1 MIFEHVVLHNFGAY
15 RGEHRVELDVTPE
28 RPIILIG
35 ALNGSGKTTFLD
47 AMQLALYGKSA
58 RCSGRERIGYPE
70 YLKSMINR
78 DVSPQQG
85 AGVEFAF
92 RARAN
97 GQDTHIRISRTWQ
110 KRGDTVK
117 ENLEVFRN
125 GEYDAV
131 ASERW
136 IEFVED
142 FMPSQIADL
151 FFFDG
156 EKIEALADPQRSAA
170 LLRVGIHSLLG
181 IDLVESLLR
190 SLQQI
195 ERKRKTDTSSESDK
209 SKLHAIESQL
219 NETHQLLEASLLK
232 RATAQNDL
240 DNSEKNST
248 QVLEKFKRL
257 GGDLVLN
264 HERIL
269 ADESYYREKKK
280 VLEDE
285 LRMLAASALPLM
297 IPQDTLDTAVMKA
310 MVTRRSGNIEILRR
324 EAESRDAAIEKFIK
338 TLGVKHDAV
347 VQLRSH
353 LKTDRAQRYQTSV
366 TASGISDDMLNQFS
380 QEATESMARVAKH
393 TLKSLSDVDEH
404 LSAAE
409 RNLAAV
415 PDSADVAHIQRE
427 IEACRSDYARF
438 EATIALLDGEIAT
451 IRFKLERLKGQADRE
466 AESLGEKLTRDEVA
480 KRVISH
486 SARGREVLADFRD
499 RLLAN
504 NLHRLENSILTCFQ
518 RLIRKKSLVH
528 GITIDADTFQ
538 ISVTN
543 FGGQVVPAHRLS
555 AGERQLLA
563 VATLW
568 ALAHASGRFLPA
580 VIDTPLSRLD
590 SKHRGSLVQNY
601 FPIASHQVILL
612 STDEEV
618 VGQYQKQLLPFVGRH
633 YLIEHDESA
642 NTSRFT
648 DGYFSPTFSDKLYT

>member
-1 MIFEHVVLHNFGAY
+1 MIFEQVVLHNFGVY
-15 RGEHRVELDVTPE
+15 RGEHRIDLDVTPE
-28 RPIILIG
+28 SPVVLIG
-35 ALNGSGKTTFLD
+35 ALNGAGKTTFLD

-58 RCSGRERIGYPE
+58 RCSGRERVGYPE
-70 YLKSMINR
+70 YLESMINR
-78 DVSPQQG
+78 DAPPHQG

-97 GQDTHIRISRTWQ
+97 GQDTSIRVSRTWQ
-110 KRGDTVK
+110 KRGDNVK

-125 GEYDAV
+125 GEHDAV

-156 EKIEALADPQRSAA
+156 EKIEALADPLRSSA

-195 ERKRKTDTSSESDK
+195 ERKRMTDTASESDK
-209 SKLHAIESQL
+209 SMLQAVETQRNEIRQALESNMQKR
-219 NETHQLLEASLLK
+219 ASL
-232 RATAQNDL
+232 QNDL
-240 DNSEKNST
+240 DSIENKEAA
-248 QVLEKFKRL
+248 VLAEFKRL
-257 GGDLVLN
+257 GGDLLVQRDQLVS
-264 HERIL
+264 EQ
-269 ADESYYREKKK
+269 EYYHKKK
-280 VLEDE
+280 AEIEDE
-285 LRMLAASALPLM
+285 LRILAAGALPLM
-297 IPQDTLDTAVMKA
+297 IPAKTLEIAYSKA
-310 MVTRRSGNIEILRR
+310 LEARRNGNVDVLKA
-324 EAESRDAAIEKFIK
+324 EAESRDAAIEKFAG
-338 TLGVKHDAV
+338 TLGLGKPA
-347 VQLRSH
+347 LAKLSSH
-353 LKTDRAQRYQTSV
+353 LKQDRAHRYQSSV
-366 TASGISDDMLNQFS
+366 SKWEISEELLNQYGH
-380 QEATESMARVAKH
+380 EATEAMARVAEH
-393 TLKSLSDVDEH
+393 TLQSLADVEEH
-404 LSAAE
+404 LTAVE

-415 PDSADVAHIQRE
+415 PASAEVSRILQEMDAIRADRAKL
-427 IEACRSDYARF
+427 EAMMS
-438 EATIALLDGEIAT
+438 LLDEEVAAQRI
-451 IRFKLERLKGQADRE
+451 KLDRLQVQAERE
-466 AESLGEKLTRDEVA
+466 AEKLGERLTRDEVS
-480 KRVISH
+480 RRIVDH
-486 SARGREVLADFRD
+486 SSKGRKVLVSFRE

-504 NLHRLENSILTCFQ
+504 NLHRLELSILKYFQ

-528 GITIDADTFQ
+528 GIAIDSESFQ

-543 FGGQVVPAHRLS
+543 LAGQLVPAHRLS

-590 SKHRGSLVQNY
+590 SKHRGTLVQNY
-601 FPIASHQVILL
+601 FPTASHQVILL

-618 VGQYQKQLLPFVGRH
+618 VGKYLAQLTPSVGRF

-642 NTSRFT
+642 NTSRFVNS
-648 DGYFSPTFSDKLYT
+648 YFPHSHSEVRA

>member
-1 MIFEHVVLHNFGAY
+1 MIFEQVVLHNFGAY
-15 RGEHRVELDVTPE
+15 RGEHRVDLDVTPE
-28 RPIILIG
+28 RPIVLIG

-58 RCSGRERIGYPE
+58 RCSGREKVGYPE
-70 YLKSMINR
+70 YLESMINR
-78 DVSPQQG
+78 DSPPQQG

-92 RARAN
+92 RARAS
-97 GQDTHIRISRTWQ
+97 GQDTHIRVVRTWQ
-110 KRGDTVK
+110 KRGESIK

-125 GEYDAV
+125 GEHDTV

-209 SKLHAIESQL
+209 SKLHAIEAQL
-219 NETHQLLEASLLK
+219 SDAHQLLEANVLK
-232 RATAQNDL
+232 RAAAQNDL
-240 DNSEKNST
+240 DSAEKNET
-248 QVLEKFKRL
+248 RILAKFRRL
-257 GGDLVLN
+257 GGDLVVN

-269 ADESYYREKKK
+269 ADHAHYKTKKK
-280 VLEDE
+280 ALEDE

-297 IPQDTLDTAVMKA
+297 IPRATLETAVAKA
-310 MVTRRSGNIEILRR
+310 TATRQSGNIEVLRR
-324 EAESRDAAIEKFIK
+324 EAESRDAAIEKFVK
-338 TLGVKHDAV
+338 TLGVSHDTV
-347 VQLRSH
+347 VRLRSH
-353 LKTDRAQRYQTSV
+353 LRTDRTQRYMANAVSTGVSEQ
-366 TASGISDDMLNQFS
+366 MLNQFS
-380 QEATESMARVAKH
+380 QEATQAMARVAEH
-393 TLKSLSDVDEH
+393 TLKSLADVDEH
-404 LSAAE
+404 ILAVE
-409 RNLAAV
+409 RNLSAV
-415 PDSADVAHIQRE
+415 PDSTEVAVIQKD
-427 IEACRSDYARF
+427 IEVCRAERARC
-438 EATIALLDGEIAT
+438 EATIVLLDSEIAT
-451 IRFKLERLKGQADRE
+451 IRYKLERLKGQADRE
-466 AESLGEKLTRDEVA
+466 AESLGEKLTRDEVS

-486 SARGREVLADFRD
+486 SSRGREVLAKFRE

-504 NLHRLENSILTCFQ
+504 NLDRLEQSILTCFQ

-528 GITIDADTFQ
+528 GITIDAESFQ

-543 FGGQVVPAHRLS
+543 FGGQAVPAHRLS

-568 ALAHASGRFLPA
+568 ALAHASGRYLPA

-618 VGQYQKQLLPFVGRH
+618 VGHYQEQLLPFVGRH
-633 YLIEHDESA
+633 YLIEHDEAA

-648 DGYFSPTFSDKLYT
+648 DGYFPSTLAELHA

>member
-1 MIFEHVVLHNFGAY
+1 MIFEYVVLHNFGAY
-15 RGEHRVELDVTPE
+15 RGEHRVDLDVSPE
-28 RPIILIG
+28 RPIVLIG

-58 RCSGRERIGYPE
+58 RCSGREKVGYPE
-70 YLKSMINR
+70 YLESMINR
-78 DVSPQQG
+78 DSSPQQG

-92 RARAN
+92 RARAS
-97 GQDTHIRISRTWQ
+97 GQDTHMRIVRTWQ
-110 KRGDTVK
+110 KRGDSVK

-125 GEYDAV
+125 GEHDSV

-136 IEFVED
+136 TEFVED

-195 ERKRKTDTSSESDK
+195 ERKRKTDTLSDSDK
-209 SKLHAIESQL
+209 STLHAIEAQL
-219 NETHQLLEASLLK
+219 NEGHQVLEARVLK
-232 RATAQNDL
+232 RAAAQNDL
-240 DNSEKNST
+240 DSAEKKEARI
-248 QVLEKFKRL
+248 LAKFKRL
-257 GGDLVLN
+257 GGDLVMN

-269 ADESYYREKKK
+269 ADHAHYKAKKK
-280 VLEDE
+280 LLEDE
-285 LRMLAASALPLM
+285 LRMLASSALPLM
-297 IPQDTLDTAVMKA
+297 IPRSTLDVAIAKA
-310 MVTRRSGNIEILRR
+310 MATRQSGNVEILRR
-324 EAESRDAAIEKFIK
+324 EAESRDAAIEKFVK
-338 TLGVKHDAV
+338 TLGVPHDAV
-347 VQLRSH
+347 LRLRSH
-353 LKTDRAQRYQTSV
+353 LRSDRTERYQANTV
-366 TASGISDDMLNQFS
+366 ATGISELMLNQFS
-380 QEATESMARVAKH
+380 QEATQAISRVAEH
-393 TLKSLSDVDEH
+393 ALKSLADVNEH
-404 LSAAE
+404 ISAVE
-409 RNLAAV
+409 RNLSAV
-415 PDSADVAHIQRE
+415 PDSADVALIQKE
-427 IEACRSDYARF
+427 IEVCRAERARF
-438 EATIALLDGEIAT
+438 EATIVLLDGEIAT
-451 IRFKLERLKGQADRE
+451 IRYKLERLKGQADRE
-466 AESLGEKLTRDEVA
+466 AESLGEKLTRDEVS

-486 SARGREVLADFRD
+486 SSRGRDVLAKFRE

-504 NLHRLENSILTCFQ
+504 NLNRLEQSILTCFQ

-528 GITIDADTFQ
+528 GIAIDADTFQ

-618 VGQYQKQLLPFVGRH
+618 VGQYQKQLLPFIGRH

-642 NTSRFT
+642 RTSRFT
-648 DGYFSPTFSDKLYT
+648 DGYFPPTLAELHA